1 MVELKPCPFC
11 GRKDAVTISV
21 CDDEGNYHGEIGCDY
36 EQDPWSGLS
45 YALAHEGWGRCI
57 LCTDNEPMGGI
68 LFDTAEDAAEAW
80 NRMVVE
86 VRRGEWLPDV
96 YAKDTRTGYEYLTL
110 KCSVCGCGCMS
121 RNNFCHRCGADMRGG
136 R

>member
-1 MVELKPCPFC
+1 MEELKPCPFC
-11 GRKDAVTISV
+11 RRKDAVTISV

-45 YALAHEGWGRCI
+45 YALAHEGWGSCI

-80 NRMVVE
+80 NR
-86 VRRGEWLPDV
+86 RANDV
-96 YAKDTRTGYEYLTL
+96 GQ
-110 KCSVCGCGCMS
+110 
-121 RNNFCHRCGADMRGG
+121 
-136 R
+136 